1 MTVAPRENQTVVLAP
16 FMGSPASKA
25 GIRPGDMIMQV
36 DGKNCTGLTTTQ
48 VADMLK
54 GAKGTTVHISL
65 GREGW
70 DKPIEVTVV
79 RDEIPRP
86 GVEFSEMV
94 KPGIGYVRVSTF
106 NETTDTDLPKRSS
119 SSISPSST
127 A

>member
-1 MTVAPRENQTVVLAP
+1 
-16 FMGSPASKA
+16 
-25 GIRPGDMIMQV
+25 MQ
-36 DGKNCTGLTTTQ
+36 GLTTTQ

-86 GVEFSEMV
+86 GVEFS
-94 KPGIGYVRVSTF
+94 RW
-106 NETTDTDLPKRSS
+106 
-119 SSISPSST
+119 
-127 A
+127 